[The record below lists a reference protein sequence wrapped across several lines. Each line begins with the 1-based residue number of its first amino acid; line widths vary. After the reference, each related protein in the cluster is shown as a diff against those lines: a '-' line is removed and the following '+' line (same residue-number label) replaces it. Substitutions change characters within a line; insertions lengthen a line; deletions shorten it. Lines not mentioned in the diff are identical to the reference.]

1 MLQNLLG
8 TSAQLGR
15 FALKTIAYFICSF
28 TQVAHLSQISHYPF
42 LLSQNKTFKPGEHR
56 PVVYPEVL
64 LCVEVYEKRYGSV
77 KVMTYILIIF
87 GILICR
93 VKYVGNKFF
102 GDLLSLQSQEFL
114 VLGSQLL
121 TDLRDNIYCFKDKLM
136 NVAKQHVHSG
146 YFLIEVCICEQK
158 FAVCS

>member
-1 MLQNLLG
+1 M
-8 TSAQLGR
+8 
-15 FALKTIAYFICSF
+15 
-28 TQVAHLSQISHYPF
+28 
-42 LLSQNKTFKPGEHR
+42 
-56 PVVYPEVL
+56 
-64 LCVEVYEKRYGSV
+64 
-77 KVMTYILIIF
+77 KVMTYIHIFF